1 MAIKTVP
8 QLDDRIGAIR
18 EEINAII
25 DGRVREIKI
34 DCPGVPD
41 GSIRRM
47 ITAQNTG
54 CECRQYLDMF
64 KPKDEAA

>member
-1 MAIKTVP
+1 MAIKPAP
-8 QLDDRIGAIR
+8 QLDERISAIR
-18 EEINAII
+18 DEINAII
-25 DGRVREIKI
+25 DGRVKEIKI

-47 ITAQNTG
+47 ITAQNTS
-54 CECRQYLDMF
+54 CECRQYLDLF